1 MLTIHRRGRYL
12 HPTVLRRI
20 YSFCRSHRI
29 LGRTS
34 SYLVHASSIALK
46 GCPGLSGWFV
56 EALDLV
62 TVVTLV
68 HPRADSGAEFVFDD
82 VNHAAFKHADLCNV
96 DSESTVIPRLF
107 PILPILGF
115 RSSAHPNDG
124 DAVDEPH
131 RPRPRPVG
139 Q

>member
-1 MLTIHRRGRYL
+1 MVQLPR
-12 HPTVLRRI
+12 
-20 YSFCRSHRI
+20 HRI
-29 LGRTS
+29 VQIEPADPSIGQMQLKHALFGIGRTR
-34 SYLVHASSIALK
+34 ALRV
-46 GCPGLSGWFV
+46 GG
-56 EALDLV
+56 
-62 TVVTLV
+62 
-68 HPRADSGAEFVFDD
+68 GAEFVID
-82 VNHAAFKHADLCNV
+82 VCYRPSARAFMQFRSTPRSV